1 MENKFKIGDIVREGT
16 FISSIKKIENG
27 KAILAKNYEVKLERL
42 SQVEING
49 GFDAGIV
56 LDSKIP
62 VRAPIVA
69 SGERIPIRKTISYLE
84 SSIDGKTI
92 ASIVEENNFTIVSE
106 LQDWMSQNSPDFFL
120 RARIYN

>member
-1 MENKFKIGDIVREGT
+1 MIREFKVGDIVCSGK
-16 FISSIKKIENG
+16 FVSSIKKIENG
-27 KAILAKNYEVKLERL
+27 RATLAKNYEVKLERL

>member
-106 LQDWMSQNSPDFFL
+106 
-120 RARIYN
+120 

>member
-1 MENKFKIGDIVREGT
+1 MIREFKVGDIVCSGT
-16 FISSIKKIENG
+16 FVSSIKKIENG
-27 KAILAKNYEVKLERL
+27 RATLAKNYEVKLERL

-62 VRAPIVA
+62 VRASIIA
-69 SGERIPIRKTISYLE
+69 SSARIPIRKTISYLE